1 MICHV
6 GGRRVGRLGSMQ
18 AGQGRGRPAGD
29 RQSIFS
35 SLHVIA
41 HTGCHRGVRLG
52 MESLGVQTRN
62 FATVLTAAGK

>member
-18 AGQGRGRPAGD
+18 AGQGRGRPA
-29 RQSIFS
+29 IF

-41 HTGCHRGVRLG
+41 HTACHCGVRFG
-52 MESLGVQTRN
+52 WNQT
-62 FATVLTAAGK
+62 ATVRAFLAVGAPMAKSGAK